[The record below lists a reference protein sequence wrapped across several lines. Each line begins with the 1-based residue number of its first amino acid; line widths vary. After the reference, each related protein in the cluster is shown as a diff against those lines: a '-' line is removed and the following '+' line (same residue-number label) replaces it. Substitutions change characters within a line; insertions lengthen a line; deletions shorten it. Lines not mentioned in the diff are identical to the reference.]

1 MEQGN
6 QLLDQATDA
15 NDAIRD
21 ANLQTTQTYTG
32 QVSKN
37 KEMAEGEEWYHGVTD
52 EIGRAHV

>member
-21 ANLQTTQTYTG
+21 ANLQTTQT
-32 QVSKN
+32 
-37 KEMAEGEEWYHGVTD
+37 
-52 EIGRAHV
+52 